1 MGVGRDTLASG
12 KNSVRVTTLRV
23 RFSRLHHGLRQILV
37 CNAVF
42 LRGQPCPLPY
52 LIAVLPQVAVRR
64 ETAMW
69 RVFWVPQ
76 DAVRAGVRRRV
87 LAGWDDLP
95 GREDAA
101 GVQAGDP
108 IFLSPD
114 YRVDPLLGLYVQSAT
129 FRKYTAETRRNYAT
143 DIALL
148 LTFLWGRGRAW
159 TDAAERDLED
169 YEHWRRFVFSAIQGA
184 FSILVMLRGAAV
196 RGWPWRADRRAGGGT
211 SRSARSPASPPL
223 S

>member
-1 MGVGRDTLASG
+1 VWCQDRNSGLVGDGGVGGFAVVDEFGEGGGDGDAELEPVGFFLEEHLEVEGLEQLHLVPGGGVGEDVAEEAE
-12 KNSVRVTTLRV
+12 VVA
-23 RFSRLHHGLRQILV
+23 RF
-37 CNAVF
+37 
-42 LRGQPCPLPY
+42 PY
-52 LIAVLPQVAVRR
+52 LIVVLPQVAVRR
-64 ETAMW
+64 EAAMW

-114 YRVDPLLGLYVQSAT
+114 YGVDSLLGLYVQSAA
-129 FRKYTAETRRNYAT
+129 FRKYTAETKRNYAT

-159 TDAAERDLED
+159 TDIAERDLED
-169 YEHWRRFVFSAIQGA
+169 YEHWRRFAPGNPDRIGGA
-184 FSILVMLRGAAV
+184 K
-196 RGWPWRADRRAGGGT
+196 
-211 SRSARSPASPPL
+211 
-223 S
+223 